1 MKEIEIDSLNS
12 QELYNLLTSTITPR
26 PIAFVST
33 KDSSGQ
39 DNLSPFSFFNVFSVT
54 PPVVVFSPV
63 NRISDNSKKDTLK
76 NVIKSKECVIA
87 LANTKIVQQVSL
99 ASGNYDSNIDEFKK
113 AGFTKKKATLI
124 DVNLINEAPV
134 NFECKVTQ
142 IVELGSKGGA
152 GNLVICEIL
161 KIHIDENVFDHD
173 NKIDPLKLDIVSRLG
188 LSWYGRTTDN
198 GIFKIAKPMSSFG
211 IGFDNLPNEIIESK
225 VFTGHD
231 LAMLASVD
239 SIPAKKNKESLTLK
253 TEEKHILAK
262 KILKQGKI
270 KEAWEILI

>member
-39 DNLSPFSFFNVFSVT
+39 DNLSPFSFFNIFSVT

-87 LANTKIVQQVSL
+87 LANTKVVQQVSL

-188 LSWYGRTTDN
+188 QSWYGRTSDDS
-198 GIFKIAKPMSSFG
+198 IFKIAKPMSNFG
-211 IGFDNLPNEIIESK
+211 IGFDNLPNEVIESK

>member
-54 PPVVVFSPV
+54 PPVIVFSPV

-188 LSWYGRTTDN
+188 LSWYGRTSVDS
-198 GIFKIAKPMSSFG
+198 IFKIAKPMSSFG

>member
-63 NRISDNSKKDTLK
+63 NRISDDSKKDTLK
-76 NVIKSKECVIA
+76 NVISSKECVIA

-188 LSWYGRTTDN
+188 LSWYGRTSVDS
-198 GIFKIAKPMSSFG
+198 IFKIAKPMSSFG

-225 VFTGHD
+225 IFTGHD

>member
-63 NRISDNSKKDTLK
+63 NRISDDSKKDTLK
-76 NVIKSKECVIA
+76 NVINSKECVIA

-134 NFECKVTQ
+134 NFECQVTQ

-188 LSWYGRTTDN
+188 LSWYGRTSDDS
-198 GIFKIAKPMSSFG
+198 IFKIAKPISSFG

>member
-63 NRISDNSKKDTLK
+63 NRISDDSKKDTLK
-76 NVIKSKECVIA
+76 NVINSKECVIA

>member
-63 NRISDNSKKDTLK
+63 NRISDDSKKDTLK
-76 NVIKSKECVIA
+76 NVINSKECVIA

-161 KIHIDENVFDHD
+161 KIHIDENVFDND

-188 LSWYGRTTDN
+188 LSWYGRTSVDS
-198 GIFKIAKPMSSFG
+198 IFKIAKPMSSFG

>member
-63 NRISDNSKKDTLK
+63 NRISDDSKKDTLK

-99 ASGNYDSNIDEFKK
+99 ASGNYESNIDEFKK

-161 KIHIDENVFDHD
+161 KIHIDEKVFDHD

-188 LSWYGRTTDN
+188 LSWYGRTSVDS
-198 GIFKIAKPMSSFG
+198 IFKIAKPMSSFG

-239 SIPAKKNKESLTLK
+239 SIPDKKNKESLTLK

>member
-1 MKEIEIDSLNS
+1 MSASQPRLARPLESPRLSSSILRALPIFQPNAPQRHADPYISAIWSAEVNQAKYSL
-12 QELYNLLTSTITPR
+12 LVPARIPR
-26 PIAFVST
+26 PHV
-33 KDSSGQ
+33 
-39 DNLSPFSFFNVFSVT
+39 
-54 PPVVVFSPV
+54 
-63 NRISDNSKKDTLK
+63 
-76 NVIKSKECVIA
+76 
-87 LANTKIVQQVSL
+87 
-99 ASGNYDSNIDEFKK
+99 K

-188 LSWYGRTTDN
+188 LSWYGKTSVDS
-198 GIFKIAKPMSSFG
+198 IFKIAKPMSSFG

>member
-63 NRISDNSKKDTLK
+63 NRISDDSKKDTLK
-76 NVIKSKECVIA
+76 NVINSKECVIA

-99 ASGNYDSNIDEFKK
+99 ASGNYNSNIDEFKK

-188 LSWYGRTTDN
+188 LSWYGRTSVDS
-198 GIFKIAKPMSSFG
+198 IFKIAKPMSSFG

>member
-63 NRISDNSKKDTLK
+63 NRISDDSKKDTLK
-76 NVIKSKECVIA
+76 NVINSKECVIA

-161 KIHIDENVFDHD
+161 KIHIDERGFNHD

-188 LSWYGRTTDN
+188 LSWYGRTSEDS
-198 GIFKIAKPMSSFG
+198 IFKIAKPMSSFG

-239 SIPAKKNKESLTLK
+239 SIPDKKNKESLTLK

>member
-12 QELYNLLTSTITPR
+12 QELYSLLTSTITPR

-63 NRISDNSKKDTLK
+63 NRISDDSKKDTLK
-76 NVIKSKECVIA
+76 NVINSKECVIA

-161 KIHIDENVFDHD
+161 KIHIDENMFDHD
-173 NKIDPLKLDIVSRLG
+173 NKIDPVKLDIVSRLG
-188 LSWYGRTTDN
+188 LSWYGRTSVDS
-198 GIFKIAKPMSSFG
+198 IFKIAKPMSSFG

>member
-63 NRISDNSKKDTLK
+63 NRISDDSKKDTLK
-76 NVIKSKECVIA
+76 NVINSKECVIA

-188 LSWYGRTTDN
+188 LSWYGRTSVDS
-198 GIFKIAKPMSSFG
+198 IFKIAKPMSSFG

-225 VFTGHD
+225 IFTGHD

>member
-12 QELYNLLTSTITPR
+12 QELYSLLTSTITPR

-54 PPVVVFSPV
+54 PPVIVFSPV

-76 NVIKSKECVIA
+76 NVINSKECVIA

-161 KIHIDENVFDHD
+161 KIHIDENVLDHD

-188 LSWYGRTTDN
+188 LSWYGRTTEN
-198 GIFKIAKPMSSFG
+198 SIFKIAKPTSSFG

-231 LAMLASVD
+231 LALLASVD
-239 SIPAKKNKESLTLK
+239 SIPTKKNKDSLTLK

>member
-63 NRISDNSKKDTLK
+63 NRISDDSKKDTLK

-188 LSWYGRTTDN
+188 LSWYGRTSVDS
-198 GIFKIAKPMSSFG
+198 IFKIAKPMSSFG

>member
-76 NVIKSKECVIA
+76 NVINSKECVIA

-152 GNLVICEIL
+152 GNLVVCEIL

-188 LSWYGRTTDN
+188 LSWYGRTSVDS
-198 GIFKIAKPMSSFG
+198 IFKIAKPMSSFG

>member
-63 NRISDNSKKDTLK
+63 NRISDDSKKDTLK
-76 NVIKSKECVIA
+76 NVINSKECVIA

-99 ASGNYDSNIDEFKK
+99 SSGNYDSNIDEFKK

-188 LSWYGRTTDN
+188 LSWYGRTSVDS
-198 GIFKIAKPMSSFG
+198 IFKIAKPMSSFG

>member
-76 NVIKSKECVIA
+76 NVINSKECVIA

-161 KIHIDENVFDHD
+161 KIHIDDNVFDHD

-188 LSWYGRTTDN
+188 LSWYGRTSVDS
-198 GIFKIAKPMSSFG
+198 IFKIAKPMSSFG

>member
-161 KIHIDENVFDHD
+161 KIHIDEKVFDHD

-188 LSWYGRTTDN
+188 LSWYGRTSVDS
-198 GIFKIAKPMSSFG
+198 IFKIAKPMSSFG

-262 KILKQGKI
+262 KLLKQGKI

>member
-33 KDSSGQ
+33 KDSCGQ

-63 NRISDNSKKDTLK
+63 NRISDDSKKDTLK
-76 NVIKSKECVIA
+76 NVINSKECVIA

-188 LSWYGRTTDN
+188 LSWYGRTSVDS
-198 GIFKIAKPMSSFG
+198 IFKIAKPMSSFG

>member
-54 PPVVVFSPV
+54 PPVIVFSPV

-76 NVIKSKECVIA
+76 NVIDSKECVIA

-188 LSWYGRTTDN
+188 LSWYGRTSVDS
-198 GIFKIAKPMSSFG
+198 IFKIAKPMSSFG

-239 SIPAKKNKESLTLK
+239 SIPAKKNKDSLTLK

>member
-76 NVIKSKECVIA
+76 NVMNSKECVIA

-188 LSWYGRTTDN
+188 LSWYGRTSVDS
-198 GIFKIAKPMSSFG
+198 IFKIAKPMSSFG

>member
-63 NRISDNSKKDTLK
+63 NRISDDSKKDTLK
-76 NVIKSKECVIA
+76 NVINSKECVIA

-124 DVNLINEAPV
+124 DVNLINEAPI

-188 LSWYGRTTDN
+188 LSWYGRTSVDS
-198 GIFKIAKPMSSFG
+198 IFKIAKPMSSFG

-239 SIPAKKNKESLTLK
+239 SIPTKKNKESLTLK

>member
-12 QELYNLLTSTITPR
+12 QELYSLLTSTITPR

-76 NVIKSKECVIA
+76 NVMNSKECVIA

-188 LSWYGRTTDN
+188 LSWYGRTSVDS
-198 GIFKIAKPMSSFG
+198 IFKIAKPMSSFG

>member
-113 AGFTKKKATLI
+113 AGFTKKKATLV

-188 LSWYGRTTDN
+188 LSWYGRTSNDS
-198 GIFKIAKPMSSFG
+198 IFKIAKPMSSFG

>member
-33 KDSSGQ
+33 KDSNGQ

-54 PPVVVFSPV
+54 PPVIVFSPV

-76 NVIKSKECVIA
+76 NVIEIKECVIA

-188 LSWYGRTTDN
+188 LSWYGRTSVDS
-198 GIFKIAKPMSSFG
+198 IFKIAKPMSSFG

>member
-63 NRISDNSKKDTLK
+63 NRISDDSKKDTLK
-76 NVIKSKECVIA
+76 NVINSKECVIA

-134 NFECKVTQ
+134 NFECKVSQ
-142 IVELGSKGGA
+142 IVELGSEGGA

-173 NKIDPLKLDIVSRLG
+173 NKIDPVKLDIVSRLG
-188 LSWYGRTTDN
+188 LSWYGRTSVDS
-198 GIFKIAKPMSSFG
+198 IFKIAKPMSSFG

>member
-63 NRISDNSKKDTLK
+63 NRISDDSKKDTLK
-76 NVIKSKECVIA
+76 NVINSKECVIA

-134 NFECKVTQ
+134 NFECQVTQ

-188 LSWYGRTTDN
+188 LSWYGRTSDDS
-198 GIFKIAKPMSSFG
+198 IFKIAKPMSSFG

>member
-12 QELYNLLTSTITPR
+12 KELYNLLTSTITPR

-76 NVIKSKECVIA
+76 NVINSKECVIA

-188 LSWYGRTTDN
+188 LSWYGRTSVDS
-198 GIFKIAKPMSSFG
+198 IFKIAKPMSSFG

>member
-63 NRISDNSKKDTLK
+63 NRISDDSKKDTLK
-76 NVIKSKECVIA
+76 NVINSKECVIA

-188 LSWYGRTTDN
+188 LSWYGRTSVDS
-198 GIFKIAKPMSSFG
+198 IFKIAKPMSSFG

>member
-63 NRISDNSKKDTLK
+63 NRINDNSKKDTLK

-188 LSWYGRTTDN
+188 LSWYGRTSEDS
-198 GIFKIAKPMSSFG
+198 IFKIAKPMSSFG

>member
-63 NRISDNSKKDTLK
+63 NRISDDSKKDTLK
-76 NVIKSKECVIA
+76 NVINSKECVIA

-124 DVNLINEAPV
+124 DVNLIKEAPV
-134 NFECKVTQ
+134 NLECKVTQ

-173 NKIDPLKLDIVSRLG
+173 NKIDPIKLDIVSRLG
-188 LSWYGRTTDN
+188 LSWYGRPSIDS
-198 GIFKIAKPMSSFG
+198 IFKIAKPMSSFG

>member
-33 KDSSGQ
+33 KDSSGK

-188 LSWYGRTTDN
+188 LSWYGRTSVDS
-198 GIFKIAKPMSSFG
+198 IFKIAKPTSSFG

>member
-63 NRISDNSKKDTLK
+63 NRISDDSKKDTLK
-76 NVIKSKECVIA
+76 NVINSKECVIA

-188 LSWYGRTTDN
+188 LSWYGRTSVDS
-198 GIFKIAKPMSSFG
+198 IFKIAKPMSSFG

-239 SIPAKKNKESLTLK
+239 SIPDKKNKESLTLK

>member
-63 NRISDNSKKDTLK
+63 NRISDDSKKDTLK
-76 NVIKSKECVIA
+76 NVINSKECVIA

-188 LSWYGRTTDN
+188 LSWYGRTSNDS
-198 GIFKIAKPMSSFG
+198 IFKIAKPMSSFG

-239 SIPAKKNKESLTLK
+239 SIPDKKNKESLTLK

>member
-63 NRISDNSKKDTLK
+63 NRISDDSKKDTLK
-76 NVIKSKECVIA
+76 NVINSKECVIA

-188 LSWYGRTTDN
+188 LSWYGRTSVDS
-198 GIFKIAKPMSSFG
+198 IFKIAKPISSFG

>member
-76 NVIKSKECVIA
+76 NVINSKECVIA

-188 LSWYGRTTDN
+188 LSWYGRTSDDS
-198 GIFKIAKPMSSFG
+198 IFKIAKPMSSFG

>member
-1 MKEIEIDSLNS
+1 MKEIEIDSLKS
-12 QELYNLLTSTITPR
+12 QELYSLLTSTITPR

-63 NRISDNSKKDTLK
+63 NRISDDSKKDTLK
-76 NVIKSKECVIA
+76 NVINSKECVIA

-188 LSWYGRTTDN
+188 LSWYGRTSVDS
-198 GIFKIAKPMSSFG
+198 IFKIAKPMSSFG

-225 VFTGHD
+225 VFTGND

>member
-63 NRISDNSKKDTLK
+63 NRISDDSKKDTLK
-76 NVIKSKECVIA
+76 NVINSKECVIA

-188 LSWYGRTTDN
+188 LSWYGRTSVDS
-198 GIFKIAKPMSSFG
+198 IFKIAKPMSSFG

-262 KILKQGKI
+262 KILRQGKI

>member
-63 NRISDNSKKDTLK
+63 NRISDDSKKDTLK
-76 NVIKSKECVIA
+76 NVINSKECVIA

-161 KIHIDENVFDHD
+161 KIHIDENIFDHD

-188 LSWYGRTTDN
+188 LSWYGRTTDS